1 MGRPCAEEHC
11 FGEKLITCIHP
22 ASNKAEI
29 SNLIELRLLQ
39 VVPLKLGVKVRQSLH
54 SKVIKK
60 GKLLNLIGR
69 DLEMNSYWCILTCSG
84 VGLKSGVRLRRSLR

>member
-1 MGRPCAEEHC
+1 MQESIALV
-11 FGEKLITCIHP
+11 KKIITCIHP
-22 ASNKAEI
+22 ASKKAKI
-29 SNLIELRLLQ
+29 SYLIELRLLQ

-60 GKLLNLIGR
+60 GKLLNLNGR
-69 DLEMNSYWCILTCSG
+69 DTKVNSYWCILTCSG